1 MKRISITVI
10 SLMILLSMA
19 LPAAA
24 AEKHPFPDII
34 PLPDN
39 FNPEGITTGY
49 GHTFYAGSLADGSI
63 VSGDLR
69 TGESQ
74 VLVPGTAGKL
84 SVGMDFDERS
94 GYLFVAGGP
103 NGVARVYDG
112 ETGVLMAEYSLADPF
127 TNFINDVFVTR
138 QAAFFTNSFAAVIYR
153 IPLGPAGEL
162 PDPSMVELIPLSGD
176 WVQMPSFN
184 ANGVVATP
192 DGETLIVISSAAQAV
207 YLVDPETGDAT
218 QIDLNGVAVPNG
230 DGLVLQGKT
239 LYVVQNFIN
248 QIGIISLSSDMRS
261 GTFEESI
268 TNPAFRIPTTAALF
282 GESLYAVNARF
293 GQDTVTD
300 PTFEIVKVSKHQ
312 N

>member
-1 MKRISITVI
+1 MKRILITLI
-10 SLMILLSMA
+10 SLLILFTMA

-24 AEKHPFPDII
+24 AGNHPFPEII

-63 VSGDLR
+63 ISGDLR

-74 VLVPGTAGKL
+74 VLVPGEVGRL

-94 GYLFVAGGP
+94 GYLFVAGGA

-112 ETGVLMAEYSLADPF
+112 ESGALMAEYSLADPS

-138 QAAFFTNSFAAVIYR
+138 QAAFFTNSFAAVLYR
-153 IPLGPAGEL
+153 VPLGPAGEL
-162 PDPSMVELIPLSGD
+162 PDPSMVETLPLSGD

-184 ANGVVATP
+184 ANGIVATP
-192 DGETLIVISSAAQAV
+192 NGETLIVISSAAQAV
-207 YLVDPETGDAT
+207 YLVDPETGEAA
-218 QIDLNGVAVPNG
+218 QVDLNGVAVPNG

-239 LYVVQNFIN
+239 LYVVQNFSN
-248 QIGIISLSSDMRS
+248 QIGVISLSPDLRS
-261 GTFEESI
+261 GTVGEPI
-268 TNPAFRIPTTAALF
+268 MDTAFRIPTTAALF

-300 PTFEIVKVSKHQ
+300 PTFEIVKVSKH
-312 N
+312 

>member
-1 MKRISITVI
+1 MKRVSITII
-10 SLMILLSMA
+10 SLMILLA
-19 LPAAA
+19 ITLPVAA
-24 AEKHPFPDII
+24 AEKHSYPEII
-34 PLPDN
+34 PLSDN
-39 FNPEGITTGY
+39 FNPEGITIGY

-69 TGESQ
+69 TGESH
-74 VLVPGTAGKL
+74 VLVPGAAGRL

-112 ETGVLMAEYSLADPF
+112 ETGVLMAEYSLADPL

-153 IPLGPAGEL
+153 VPLGPAGEL
-162 PDPSMVELIPLSGD
+162 SDPSMVEMIPLSGD

-184 ANGVVATP
+184 ANGIVATP
-192 DGETLIVISSAAQAV
+192 NGKNLIVVSSAAQAV
-207 YLVDPETGDAT
+207 YLVDPETGEAT
-218 QIDLNGVAVPNG
+218 QIDLNGMAIPNG

-248 QIGIISLSSDMRS
+248 QIGIISLSSDLRS
-261 GTFEESI
+261 GTVEEPI
-268 TNPAFRIPTTAALF
+268 LNAAFRIPTTAAQF
-282 GESLYAVNARF
+282 GESLYAINARF
-293 GQDTVTD
+293 GQDTVSD
-300 PTFEIVKVSKHQ
+300 PTFEIVKVSKH
-312 N
+312 